1 MDDGPLKDFWVEH
14 RGVQIDKESKD
25 RWAGEAISF
34 AKVNH
39 YGYVLSGDT
48 MVLAV
53 KHDEDGVIEV
63 FDLNIK
69 RKATVY
75 T

>member
-14 RGVQIDKESKD
+14 KGVEIDSNTKD
-25 RWAGEAISF
+25 RWAEEAITF
-34 AKVNH
+34 AQNSG

-53 KHDEDGVIEV
+53 KVEEDKVIEIY
-63 FDLNIK
+63 DLIIK
-69 RKATVY
+69 RRATVY